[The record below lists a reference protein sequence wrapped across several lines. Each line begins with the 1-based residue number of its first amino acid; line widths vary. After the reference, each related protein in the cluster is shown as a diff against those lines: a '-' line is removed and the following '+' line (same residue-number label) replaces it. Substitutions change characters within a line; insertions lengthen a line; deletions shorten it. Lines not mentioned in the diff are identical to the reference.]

1 MDRFVD
7 AFESVDVDKL
17 VALLT
22 EDARFAMP
30 PEPIEFHGP
39 RAIAGF
45 QSVAV
50 LGPAAQAGRHPG
62 QRAARLVTTSDPC
75 APIWR
80 AGSLLVLG
88 LRGDRV
94 CAVTRFGDHGL
105 LARFGLPRTLP
116 RD

>member
-1 MDRFVD
+1 MLRD
-7 AFESVDVDKL
+7 
-17 VALLT
+17 
-22 EDARFAMP
+22 
-30 PEPIEFHGP
+30 
-39 RAIAGF
+39 
-45 QSVAV
+45 V
-50 LGPAAQAGRHPG
+50 LGFPAAE
-62 QRAARLVTTSDPC
+62 AAEILDTTAANNQPAVVYYLPDPC